1 MNGKFELFFG
11 CLGNGITVCNKAA
24 MEHGDYKKIA
34 HISTGGNIKLYEPE
48 GKIPPVAMEKIE
60 RMASKNKAAFT
71 ENFEKLP
78 DVVQYEEIL
87 IGVSDQKL
95 IEYIRDKRPLA
106 EKLPEMREYF
116 YKIS

>member
-60 RMASKNKAAFT
+60 RMASKNKAAFA

-87 IGVSDQKL
+87 I
-95 IEYIRDKRPLA
+95 EYIRDKRPLV